1 MTPHVVDLRVITV
14 MEMVTKRH
22 LAVVGGVTT
31 QRTQTTQVRVTQGVD
46 VVALKVHPTT
56 TKEKYYE

>member
-1 MTPHVVDLRVITV
+1 